1 MRAVIY
7 AALEWRHGY
16 LRMTFRAR
24 RESGASAVFSGGA
37 AAKNPDG
44 PEPTI
49 ATW

>member
-1 MRAVIY
+1 MSIAMSMS
-7 AALEWRHGY
+7 LD
-16 LRMTFRAR
+16 
-24 RESGASAVFSGGA
+24 ASAAFSSDA